1 MMVGVF
7 FSLWREPGTVLDS
20 VASLCYARLITTIRV
35 VPFQTKKILFC
46 EICSI
51 KMSYLG
57 YTATI

>member
-35 VPFQTKKILFC
+35 VPFQTKKNIVL
-46 EICSI
+46 
-51 KMSYLG
+51 
-57 YTATI
+57 